1 MNRRTFLQL
10 ATGSLSISLLPRG
23 RAASSGSP
31 KAGQIKAVAFDALT
45 TFDPRNVDRVAEEL
59 FPSRG
64 AQFANLWRTRQF
76 EYSWLR
82 VITGRFTDF
91 WSITHDALQFTAAAL
106 KLELN
111 DSQEE
116 KLANAYLEL
125 QPYSDSVAAFRA
137 LHEKGIR
144 LRFLTNFS
152 PNMLQPIVAKAGLAP
167 YIEPHLTTDL
177 AHTYKPDPR
186 AYQLGVDAFGFSKEE
201 ILFAAF
207 ASWDANGGKS
217 FGYPTFWVNRWDVP
231 ADSLGTEPDQ
241 TGNTLQSLVEFAT
254 AQTS

>member
-10 ATGSLSISLLPRG
+10 ATGSLSLSLLPRG
-23 RAASSGSP
+23 RAASAANP
-31 KAGQIKAVAFDALT
+31 IAGQIKAVAFDALT

-59 FPSRG
+59 FPSQG

-91 WSITHDALQFTAAAL
+91 WSITHDALRFTAAAL

-111 DSQEE
+111 SSQEQR
-116 KLANAYLEL
+116 LLNAYLEL
-125 QPYSDSVAAFRA
+125 QPYSDSAAAFQA

-167 YIEPHLTTDL
+167 YVEPHLTTDL

-186 AYQLGVDAFGFSKEE
+186 AYQLGVDLFSLTKDE

-207 ASWDANGGKS
+207 GSWDAAGAKT
-217 FGYPTFWVNRWDVP
+217 FGYPTFWVNRWHVP
-231 ADSLGTEPDQ
+231 ADQLGTEPDKV
-241 TGNTLQSLVEFAT
+241 GNTLESLVEFVA
-254 AQTS
+254 